1 MRSVIWLFAL
11 APALLA
17 FNAASAQSGPPP
29 AGEAAHWCGFLD
41 KAGAQV
47 RCGFVSQQDCEKAL
61 GDAKDAVCMPDPA
74 FALNGRFTQ
83 VKIGG

>member
-17 FNAASAQSGPPP
+17 FNAAY
-29 AGEAAHWCGFLD
+29 WCGFLD

-74 FALNGRFTQ
+74 FALNERRARVG
-83 VKIGG
+83 

>member
-11 APALLA
+11 APAALLA
-17 FNAASAQSGPPP
+17 FNAAAAQSNPPP
-29 AGEAAHWCGFLD
+29 AGAAAHWCGFLD
-41 KAGAQV
+41 KAGSRV

-74 FALNGRFTQ
+74 FALNGRRDAPA
-83 VKIGG
+83 